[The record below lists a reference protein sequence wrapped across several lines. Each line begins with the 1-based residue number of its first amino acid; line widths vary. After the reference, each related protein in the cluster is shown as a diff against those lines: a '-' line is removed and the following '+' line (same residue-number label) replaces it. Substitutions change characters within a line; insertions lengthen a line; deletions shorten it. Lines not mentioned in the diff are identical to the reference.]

1 MTNAI
6 RKIIRRSRSASN
18 YQPAPSKTHRTDVS
32 STAGALLKL
41 LYLGTIA
48 EARHLV
54 ANRRSA
60 GIPLPAIRQYADALL
75 IVFLVVD
82 DGAGDQYDLAAGLL
96 RGEGHAVAGIKGRPL
111 TSCVLLRIHDRARS
125 TPLVFAGLVARR
137 VEVRP
142 AFADKLRDAAA
153 SQLGRLPAQWRVTR
167 ASRSLSAFSHLLV
180 QRATASGDIPRG
192 SL

>member
-1 MTNAI
+1 MKNAV

-32 STAGALLKL
+32 STAGALSKL

-96 RGEGHAVAGIKGRPL
+96 RGEAHAVAGIKGRVL
-111 TSCVLLRIHDRARS
+111 TLAHFCVSMIERGLLR
-125 TPLVFAGLVARR
+125 
-137 VEVRP
+137 
-142 AFADKLRDAAA
+142 
-153 SQLGRLPAQWRVTR
+153 
-167 ASRSLSAFSHLLV
+167 
-180 QRATASGDIPRG
+180 
-192 SL
+192 

>member
-1 MTNAI
+1 MKNAV

-32 STAGALLKL
+32 STAGALSKL
-41 LYLGTIA
+41 LYLGAIA

-96 RGEGHAVAGIKGRPL
+96 RGEAHAVAGIKGRVL
-111 TSCVLLRIHDRARS
+111 TLAYFCVSMIERGLLR
-125 TPLVFAGLVARR
+125 
-137 VEVRP
+137 
-142 AFADKLRDAAA
+142 
-153 SQLGRLPAQWRVTR
+153 
-167 ASRSLSAFSHLLV
+167 
-180 QRATASGDIPRG
+180 
-192 SL
+192 